1 MENKSLKVLTQGIV
15 KENPVFVLLLGLC
28 PTLGVTSS
36 AINGMAMGL
45 ATMAVLICSNMIISA
60 VKNLIPAKVRI
71 PAYIMVIA
79 SLVTI
84 VEMMMN
90 AYMQDLYA
98 VLGLFIPLIVVNCL
112 VLGRAESFASKN
124 GVFMS
129 LLDAI
134 GNGLGFTLA
143 LTVLGAVR
151 EALGN
156 GSFFGISF
164 VPETFSPPLLFVL
177 APGAFITIGAIIGFQ
192 NYMKMKKIEKTVEV

>member
-1 MENKSLKVLTQGIV
+1 MENKTMKVLTQGIV

-60 VKNLIPAKVRI
+60 VKSLIPSKVRI

-79 SLVTI
+79 TLVTI
-84 VEMMMN
+84 VGMVMEAFMPG
-90 AYMQDLYA
+90 LYT

-124 GVFMS
+124 GIFLS

-143 LTVLGAVR
+143 LTLLGAVR
-151 EALGN
+151 EMLGN

-164 VPETFSPPLLFVL
+164 VPETFSPPLLFIL
-177 APGAFITIGAIIGFQ
+177 APGAFITIGVIIAVQ
-192 NYMKMKKIEKTVEV
+192 NYVNMKKEEKGTEV

>member
-124 GVFMS
+124 GIFMS
-129 LLDAI
+129 LLDAV

-177 APGAFITIGAIIGFQ
+177 APGAFITIGAIIAFQ
-192 NYMKMKKIEKTVEV
+192 NYLKMKKIEKTVEV

>member
-124 GVFMS
+124 GIFMS
-129 LLDAI
+129 LLDAV

-177 APGAFITIGAIIGFQ
+177 APGAFITIGAIIAFQ
-192 NYMKMKKIEKTVEV
+192 NYLKMKKLEKTVEV

>member
-124 GVFMS
+124 GIFMS

>member
-1 MENKSLKVLTQGIV
+1 MENKSIKVLTQGII

-28 PTLGVTSS
+28 PTLGVTNS

-45 ATMAVLICSNMIISA
+45 ATMAVLVCSNMIISA

-84 VEMMMN
+84 VEMVMN
-90 AYMQDLYA
+90 AYMQSLYA

-112 VLGRAESFASKN
+112 ILGRAESFASKN
-124 GVFMS
+124 GIFLS

-156 GSFFGISF
+156 GSMFGISF
-164 VPETFSPPLLFVL
+164 VPETFNPPLLFVL
-177 APGAFITIGAIIGFQ
+177 APGAFITIGAIIAGQ

>member
-45 ATMAVLICSNMIISA
+45 ATMAVLIFSNIIISA
-60 VKNLIPAKVRI
+60 VKSLIPSKVRI

-79 SLVTI
+79 TLVTI
-84 VEMMMN
+84 VGMVMEAFMPG
-90 AYMQDLYA
+90 LYT

-124 GVFMS
+124 GIFLS

-143 LTVLGAVR
+143 LTLLGAVR
-151 EALGN
+151 EILGN

-164 VPETFSPPLLFVL
+164 VPETFSPPLLFIL
-177 APGAFITIGAIIGFQ
+177 APGAFITIGVIIAVQ
-192 NYMKMKKIEKTVEV
+192 NYINMKKEEKGTGV

>member
-124 GVFMS
+124 GIFMS

-177 APGAFITIGAIIGFQ
+177 APGAFITIGAIIAFQ
-192 NYMKMKKIEKTVEV
+192 NYLKMKKIEKTVEV